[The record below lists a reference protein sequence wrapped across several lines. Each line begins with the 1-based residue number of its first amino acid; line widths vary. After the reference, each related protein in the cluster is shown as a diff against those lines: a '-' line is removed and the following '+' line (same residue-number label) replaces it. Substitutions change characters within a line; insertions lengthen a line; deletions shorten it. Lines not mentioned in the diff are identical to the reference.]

1 MITAMIAAAVPLATP
16 LAQTGGAASTTGI
29 AASAPA
35 KSDDA
40 AAREFAALL
49 GTMLPAPVTPLA
61 PTPARV
67 ELESLADAGTDGG
80 SDDATTDGL
89 GRADGGILEESG
101 ESLHRHGAASMPILI
116 DEAAP
121 ADSVPLKRATAIERP
136 EVPRPPR
143 PAETVA
149 ERRRAIAAANAT
161 ARELMAGA
169 TEGTRALMT
178 SGAVPAGTV
187 VASTDTLDADF
198 SARLDRVI
206 DRMRLAGHDVQ
217 VRETLRSPER
227 QQALYAQG
235 RTATGPVVTW
245 TLDSRHLEGKAAD
258 VLVDGRSSGK
268 AYDLLHAIAAEEG
281 LRTLGSRDPG
291 HLELPRTTVDA
302 KEGAAA
308 RRGLMF
314 AQRNGTQDAGLPTM
328 VVRPGGIAQ
337 VARVAQVAQVA
348 QVATPGLMT
357 NTTARTQ
364 GSASERAQQV
374 AATRARAAKL
384 GALPVPDASVVSAAA
399 PDATATL
406 RGPDAALRARIDGET
421 VEATVPSE
429 STELDAKLPV
439 NGDAGTGRGT
449 RGRDG
454 AQTEA
459 ERDGAARDA
468 ALARTSRQSR
478 GRSAV
483 AAAPDHAP
491 RAHTEPMRDAIG
503 TGGTRHATPIT
514 PAGSLAAERVAD
526 LLAARDARPTG
537 PIGELRLAMDPAA
550 DGVSE
555 VRLAL
560 QNGSLDATLRTAD
573 AGIARGLAAEVSTLT
588 RSLERQGFES
598 ARVSVQLDAAQQ
610 ARAVALDTVAA
621 AEATAR
627 ERALRGDSDASR
639 EGRDQATA
647 RDAQRDAHRDQQL
660 DQQRDQQHT
669 RQFGSRRSRSF

>member
-1 MITAMIAAAVPLATP
+1 MITAMLAAAVPLATP
-16 LAQTGGAASTTGI
+16 LAQTGGAANTNGV
-29 AASAPA
+29 AATAHA

-49 GTMLPAPVTPLA
+49 GSMLPAPVTPLA
-61 PTPARV
+61 PAPVRV
-67 ELESLADAGTDGG
+67 ELESLADAGIDAE
-80 SDDATTDGL
+80 SDDATTDEL
-89 GRADGGILEESG
+89 GRADGGMLEESG
-101 ESLHRHGAASMPILI
+101 ESLHRHGVASMPILI
-116 DEAAP
+116 DDAP
-121 ADSVPLKRATAIERP
+121 PEDSVPLKRATGVERP
-136 EVPRPPR
+136 EVPRPLR

-178 SGAVPAGTV
+178 SGAAPAGTV

-302 KEGAAA
+302 REGAAA

-348 QVATPGLMT
+348 QVATPGLTT
-357 NTTARTQ
+357 NITARTP
-364 GSASERAQQV
+364 GGASERAQQV
-374 AATRARAAKL
+374 AATRARAVKL

-429 STELDAKLPV
+429 SADASAKLPA
-439 NGDAGTGRGT
+439 NGDASTGRGA

-454 AQTEA
+454 ASTEA

-468 ALARTSRQSR
+468 ENTRSTRQSR
-478 GRSAV
+478 GRTGSTATL
-483 AAAPDHAP
+483 DHAP
-491 RAHTEPMRDAIG
+491 RAQTETMREAIG
-503 TGGTRHATPIT
+503 TSGTRHTAPIT

-526 LLAARDARPTG
+526 LLAARDAQPTG
-537 PIGELRLAMDPAA
+537 PLGELRLALDPAT

-560 QNGSLDATLRTAD
+560 QNGSLDATLRTSD

-647 RDAQRDAHRDQQL
+647 RDAQRDAHRDQQF

-669 RQFGSRRSRSF
+669 RQFGSRRARPF